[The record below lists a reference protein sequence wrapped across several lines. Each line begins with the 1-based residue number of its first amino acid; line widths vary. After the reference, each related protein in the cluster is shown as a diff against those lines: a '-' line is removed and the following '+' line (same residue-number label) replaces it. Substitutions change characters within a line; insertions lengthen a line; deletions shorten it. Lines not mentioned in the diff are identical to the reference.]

1 MGQWGCAKLVSM
13 YKLCLRVVEERNKP
27 PLWVEESPPN
37 SSERG
42 GLPPAQSQTCRL
54 PFWLTKCQW
63 WHKHKAAQSIKWAP
77 LSSLASLCLKW
88 IKNGS
93 ATWSFQVK
101 SVLKWLYW
109 SSSACLWK
117 LATRAHAWDALLP
130 MQKSAV
136 VFDCV
141 SAHWRTAFVREFS
154 LNMCFQSWWVSN
166 LVCCKRIL
174 SNW

>member
-1 MGQWGCAKLVSM
+1 MWWRKGT
-13 YKLCLRVVEERNKP
+13 NH
-27 PLWVEESPPN
+27 PLWLEESPPT

-54 PFWLTKCQW
+54 PFWLTKCHW

-77 LSSLASLCLKW
+77 LSSLAPLCLKW

-117 LATRAHAWDALLP
+117 LAMRAHAWDTLLLCRNL
-130 MQKSAV
+130 QLCVIAYLVIDKQRSLGSSHWTRVFRVDEYLIWSAV
-136 VFDCV
+136 RGFCLIGRIWD
-141 SAHWRTAFVREFS
+141 RVR
-154 LNMCFQSWWVSN
+154 
-166 LVCCKRIL
+166 KPD
-174 SNW
+174 